1 MGDLTAG
8 VSSPAPGVTTF
19 FTKF

>member
-1 MGDLTAG
+1 MGDLTPG